1 MTNPIKTKT
10 VVTENIHRSTL
21 TRLAIEN
28 PFHHGEVK
36 TRNSFPLNFAGE
48 DDWFGSSE
56 PYQERFA
63 AVADPHS

>member
-1 MTNPIKTKT
+1 M
-10 VVTENIHRSTL
+10 
-21 TRLAIEN
+21 EN

-36 TRNSFPLNFAGE
+36 TRNSFPLNFARE